1 MEVWTLAMTLVSPGR
16 KRSKSWS
23 FLARYYLLTR
33 LADVDFIAS
42 GSWKDRAHCLDFP
55 QERPTG
61 SLLSWGNDQVSE
73 KLQHDFCLTTKAW
86 FPVLWSRKNLRQCLP
101 ALCPKSWRYVCV
113 QLHCTYRNMINS
125 DFYRSMW
132 RSRQRYSSV
141 FRRWWN
147 LLEIAL
153 IVNSGC
159 SWEECRQSSTSYGD
173 CSRWRG
179 KLKFIA
185 VFKVALPT

>member
-73 KLQHDFCLTTKAW
+73 KLQHDFCYYYQSMISSALVKEKPETVPAGFVSEAFILRSELISYNSNSFRINCRSVTKAERTHIG
-86 FPVLWSRKNLRQCLP
+86 FPEN
-101 ALCPKSWRYVCV
+101 
-113 QLHCTYRNMINS
+113 
-125 DFYRSMW
+125 
-132 RSRQRYSSV
+132 
-141 FRRWWN
+141 FRHSA
-147 LLEIAL
+147 IFGK
-153 IVNSGC
+153 V
-159 SWEECRQSSTSYGD
+159 
-173 CSRWRG
+173 RG
-179 KLKFIA
+179 
-185 VFKVALPT
+185 